1 MVVNP
6 IAEDYFATTPA
17 AAQMAANLIDV
28 DMVEPTD
35 ISNAVLF
42 LVSDDGRFVTGVA
55 FPVDAGSSAL

>member
-1 MVVNP
+1 
-6 IAEDYFATTPA
+6 
-17 AAQMAANLIDV
+17 MAANLIDV